1 MARKTNL
8 TLDEVADA
16 SIHAFCAV
24 GYKRTQVADIARHLN
39 AATGTLYLYAIS
51 KQALFYLAVKRL
63 CGQSLEDETIP
74 VRIKGFAESA
84 QILQDAAQRLA
95 HWPKLS
101 AAAKSTNQVTVDQLH
116 HIAEEAY
123 DLLRAQQPLL
133 RLLDANTV
141 DIEEI
146 RILHLEDLRATY
158 MADLVAIVAKLPG
171 AGAEIEKLILAA
183 RGALELMAWY
193 AIHRKSEADK
203 FGFPLSEDETVRPIA
218 AEGFRAALLA
228 AARKTG
234 I

>member
-63 CGQSLEDETIP
+63 CGLSLEEETIP

-101 AAAKSTNQVTVDQLH
+101 DAAHSANQVSTDQLQE
-116 HIAEEAY
+116 ISEEAY

-133 RLLDANTV
+133 RLLNANTV

-146 RILHLEDLRATY
+146 RILHLDDLRAAY

-171 AGAEIEKLILAA
+171 AGADLEKLILAA
-183 RGALELMAWY
+183 RGPLELMAWY
-193 AIHRKSEADK
+193 AIHRKSEADR
-203 FGFPLSEDETVRPIA
+203 FGFPLSDDETVRPIA
-218 AEGFRAALLA
+218 VESFRTAILS

-234 I
+234 M